1 MIRLPIYAGAAVVA
15 AIVAAA
21 CGGYGSPS
29 STYGPS
35 GTGAATTV
43 TIGTG
48 NSKLGRILVDSNGET
63 LYLFEADNGTM
74 STCNG
79 SCAQAW
85 PPVTTSGSPLPGSGA
100 TAAEL
105 ATTKRQDGTTQVLY
119 HGHPLYRY
127 AGDTKAGDTTGQGL
141 DQFGGKWYVL
151 APSGNEIVNG

>member
-1 MIRLPIYAGAAVVA
+1 MVA

-35 GTGAATTV
+35 GTGAATTT
-43 TIGTG
+43 TIGTAT
-48 NSKLGRILVDSNGET
+48 SKLGRILVDGNGET

-74 STCNG
+74 STCYG
-79 SCAQAW
+79 SCALAW
-85 PPVTTSGSPLPGSGA
+85 PPLTGAPLAGSG
-100 TAAEL
+100 TPAAEL

-127 AGDTKAGDTTGQGL
+127 AGDAKAGETTGQGL

-151 APSGNEIVNG
+151 APSGNKIDNS